1 MFTGTMSLF
10 LGLEPKR
17 CKVFLVLGLK
27 FIIMSAE
34 PFPPTKNVS
43 SRWTVY
49 KARIHA
55 SIHGCM
61 QASIHP
67 CIYPSI
73 HTSIHAFI
81 HPCLYP
87 YIHSSIYASID
98 LCIQPSIHTLVYPS
112 IHPIDI
118 FIEHLLWGLVLWSD
132 EQNIC
137 SSCLQ
142 GVYNLERDT
151 DLKTNKQTNYKW
163 IYRTANFEKPSET
176 QTRALWESER
186 RWDLAEMKV

>member
-1 MFTGTMSLF
+1 MFTGTRSLF

-34 PFPPTKNVS
+34 PFPPPKMYLLDGLFTKPGS
-43 SRWTVY
+43 MRLSMDACRHPS
-49 KARIHA
+49 IHA
-55 SIHGCM
+55 SIHL
-61 QASIHP
+61 SIHP

-87 YIHSSIYASID
+87 YTHPSIYVSID

-118 FIEHLLWGLVLWSD
+118 FIEHLLWGLVL
-132 EQNIC
+132 
-137 SSCLQ
+137 
-142 GVYNLERDT
+142 
-151 DLKTNKQTNYKW
+151 
-163 IYRTANFEKPSET
+163 
-176 QTRALWESER
+176 
-186 RWDLAEMKV
+186 